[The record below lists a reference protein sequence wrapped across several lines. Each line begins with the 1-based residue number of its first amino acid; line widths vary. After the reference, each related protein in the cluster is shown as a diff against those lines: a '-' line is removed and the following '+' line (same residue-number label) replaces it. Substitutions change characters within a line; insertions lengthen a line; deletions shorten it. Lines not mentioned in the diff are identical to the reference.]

1 MQLTINIGYDQVFEL
16 VRQLPP
22 RERRQLFLES
32 EFSAAIPKPPPSTAS
47 NEEMSDERYYEF
59 LMNFPVVSEEEI
71 EHILEAKR
79 EVNQCRREALR
90 LALECPVATQEEI
103 ENQNEY
109 RKRFRCRPM

>member
-1 MQLTINIGYDQVFEL
+1 LTGANIMQLTVNIGYDQIFEL

-32 EFSAAIPKPPPSTAS
+32 EFSTAVPKPPQSTVF
-47 NEEMSDERYYEF
+47 NEEIYDEEYYEF

-79 EVNQCRREALR
+79 EVNQCRPLS
-90 LALECPVATQEEI
+90 L
-103 ENQNEY
+103 
-109 RKRFRCRPM
+109 